1 MRYETLILIFIRA
14 HREKNFPLYVQI
26 LEKLTPLFFALD
38 HVNYSRWMPVHIK
51 DMKSLPD
58 LIKNE
63 FEKQFHWVLSKTNNA
78 FSSIPF
84 DQAHE
89 QENAYV
95 KGSGGLMENPVAF
108 RRWMLSGPELVRLQK
123 LFEEEYFP
131 DDDPEN
137 PRLFQNHEQ
146 GLATQKAFQ
155 KQVSNLFK
163 TFKIMGNPSMDDFPE
178 LVTLDSRNCVDA
190 SVVVALRTLEEI
202 GIKQY
207 KDFVQNVLEECIQP
221 IHNPIKKNLLA
232 LFKRPHPNTVKNGVL
247 RYTLIG
253 VVEEVLYQHPC
264 LAPIFSSKIP
274 VECIPTLWTN
284 S

>member
-1 MRYETLILIFIRA
+1 MEFDGNASAEAWRNDLLKRSPTFMYWDLIMRYETLILIFIRA

-26 LEKLTPLFFALD
+26 LEKLIPLFFALD

-58 LIKNE
+58 PIKNE

-95 KGSGGLMENPVAF
+95 KGSGGLTENPVAF
-108 RRWMLSGPELVRLQK
+108 RHWMLSGPELVRLQK

-163 TFKIMGNPSMDDFPE
+163 TFKIMGNPFITSHTGQSQ
-178 LVTLDSRNCVDA
+178 LCGCIGGGCTAYLGRN
-190 SVVVALRTLEEI
+190 RH
-202 GIKQY
+202 Q
-207 KDFVQNVLEECIQP
+207 
-221 IHNPIKKNLLA
+221 
-232 LFKRPHPNTVKNGVL
+232 TV
-247 RYTLIG
+247 
-253 VVEEVLYQHPC
+253 
-264 LAPIFSSKIP
+264 
-274 VECIPTLWTN
+274 
-284 S
+284 